1 MNDQIPTPSPVAQ
14 PLSAAMGAPAGRD
27 YEVFTVPESMPLE
40 QRTIT
45 FPETGRHAIIDV
57 TFALLFPAEDRKAYE
72 RAGAQA
78 GNPMVVGSCQ
88 ALEALRFLTIA
99 PIKSTVTA
107 AGDVVETVDLRGKS
121 EVACVMSNG
130 TTEGTWKLMHPAMRG
145 ECVVAYMVMSN
156 APEATTEAFVKS
168 RRRVTR

>member
-1 MNDQIPTPSPVAQ
+1 MTDQIPTPAPVAQ
-14 PLSAAMGAPAGRD
+14 PLSAAMSAPAGRD
-27 YEVFTVPESMPLE
+27 YEVFTVPDSMPLE
-40 QRTIT
+40 QRTVT
-45 FPETGRHAIIDV
+45 FPETGRFAIVDV

-72 RAGAQA
+72 RAGTQA
-78 GNPMVVGSCQ
+78 SNPMVVGSCQ

-99 PIKSTVTA
+99 PIKSTVSPS
-107 AGDVVETVDLRGKS
+107 GELVETIEARGHS
-121 EVACVMSNG
+121 EIACSMANG

-156 APEATTEAFVKS
+156 APEGATESFVKS